1 MNGLFGGKHLL
12 ILAICVV
19 VTVIGV
25 MAIRKWP
32 LRQMCSTL
40 LHIGVVSE
48 VTKVIYFILA
58 NEAKYDGILPKSDL
72 PFQLCSLQILFA
84 LIFVCTEQKRVQN
97 VLLSVMLPGSIF
109 GGIAAL
115 LIATTSALNGGWP
128 ITVQYFG
135 YHVTLVI
142 FGISV
147 MLHRKAEL
155 TLWHYVT
162 CLKCMLAIFLLAV
175 YLNSMLYDGSSNFNF
190 MYVASPPAKGLPY
203 LNEDKGWLV
212 YIGRY
217 ALLVVACV
225 TLCYIGPIV
234 KAVKA
239 KLTGKTIAA
248 AEN

>member
-12 ILAICVV
+12 ILAICAVV
-19 VTVIGV
+19 MVIGV
-25 MAIRKWP
+25 IAVRKWP
-32 LRQMCSTL
+32 LRRMCRTL
-40 LHIGVVSE
+40 LHVGVASE
-48 VTKVIYFILA
+48 VTKVLYFILA

-84 LIFVCTEQKRVQN
+84 LIFVCTQQKRVQE
-97 VLLSVMLPGSIF
+97 VLISVMLPGSIF
-109 GGIAAL
+109 GGIAAV
-115 LIATTSALNGGWP
+115 LIATTSALNGGWL

-135 YHVTLVI
+135 YHIALVI
-142 FGISV
+142 FGVSV

-155 TLWHYVT
+155 TVWHYFT

-175 YLNSMLYDGSSNFNF
+175 YLNSMLYDGTSNFNF

-203 LNEDKGWLV
+203 LNEDQGWLV

-217 ALLVVACV
+217 ALLVVGCV
-225 TLCYIGPIV
+225 TLCYICPIA

-239 KLTGKTIAA
+239 KLARKAKA
-248 AEN
+248 